1 MKKNTQKI
9 TFATEAFANLQLFI
23 SYLLHYR
30 KKDDFISR
38 QNIKAIL

>member
-9 TFATEAFANLQLFI
+9 SFATEALANLQLLVA
-23 SYLLHYR
+23 YLLHFR
-30 KKDDFISR
+30 KSDDFISK

>member
-9 TFATEAFANLQLFI
+9 SFIQEAFANLQLFI
-23 SYLLHYR
+23 SYLLHFR
-30 KKDDFISR
+30 KEDDFISR